1 MTWITAEITTEFYL
15 RFPDKSDI
23 FVRHWRRWRGR
34 RGENGGKIAPGHF
47 ASKKMLAEQ
56 DKSPEK
62 FLFLLQMDYVDAYEN
77 VTLDSV
83 SALKFVNSFPFKNN
97 LDFVLLG
104 DDDTY
109 INIPGS
115 LQKRN

>member
-1 MTWITAEITTEFYL
+1 MIWITAEITTEFYL

-34 RGENGGKIAPGHF
+34 RGENGGEIAPGHF

-62 FLFLLQMDYVDAYEN
+62 FLFYY
-77 VTLDSV
+77 
-83 SALKFVNSFPFKNN
+83 
-97 LDFVLLG
+97 
-104 DDDTY
+104 
-109 INIPGS
+109 
-115 LQKRN
+115 R

>member
-1 MTWITAEITTEFYL
+1 MIFLFGTGGDGEDAGAKMEARL
-15 RFPDKSDI
+15 HRDI
-23 FVRHWRRWRGR
+23 LQVK
-34 RGENGGKIAPGHF
+34 KI
-47 ASKKMLAEQ
+47 LAEQ

-62 FLFLLQMDYVDAYEN
+62 LLFLLQMDYVDAYEN

>member
-1 MTWITAEITTEFYL
+1 
-15 RFPDKSDI
+15 
-23 FVRHWRRWRGR
+23 
-34 RGENGGKIAPGHF
+34 
-47 ASKKMLAEQ
+47 
-56 DKSPEK
+56 
-62 FLFLLQMDYVDAYEN
+62 MDYVDAYEN

-83 SALKFVNSFPFKNN
+83 SALKFVNSMPFKNN